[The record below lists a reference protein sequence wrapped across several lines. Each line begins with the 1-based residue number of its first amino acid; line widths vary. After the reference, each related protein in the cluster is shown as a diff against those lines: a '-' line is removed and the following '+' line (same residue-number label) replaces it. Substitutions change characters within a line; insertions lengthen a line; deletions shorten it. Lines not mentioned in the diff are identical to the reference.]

1 MRVAFGLRFRPTIR
15 RQTETK
21 HSKSAALPRTT
32 DAIAFG
38 SNLSIDG
45 GGVGGGGGTAGGGGG
60 DGGGGEVGG
69 ECGGGVGSGGIGGGD
84 GFAGCV
90 VGGGGEGGGDVSH
103 QLVNF
108 NAMFGGLVI
117 LEVRLNWVISK
128 RKKRKTFG
136 L

>member
-1 MRVAFGLRFRPTIR
+1 MSLQCFIKLQKQIHPHTSQSMCHFD
-15 RQTETK
+15 Q
-21 HSKSAALPRTT
+21 PR
-32 DAIAFG
+32 
-38 SNLSIDG
+38 L
-45 GGVGGGGGTAGGGGG
+45 
-60 DGGGGEVGG
+60 
-69 ECGGGVGSGGIGGGD
+69 
-84 GFAGCV
+84 
-90 VGGGGEGGGDVSH
+90 GGGDVSH